1 MSDKP
6 SASTPVPTP
15 RCQDI
20 LNSAADLALQMGHSH
35 LGVEHLF
42 LAIIRDPDAIPTG
55 QLAAVADIPG
65 IENRIL
71 AVMNSELYYT
81 TAPAPVDK

>member
-1 MSDKP
+1 MSDEP
-6 SASTPVPTP
+6 SASAPVPTP
-15 RCQDI
+15 RCQDS
-20 LNSAADLALQMGHSH
+20 LNAAADLARQMGHSH

-55 QLAAVADIPG
+55 QLAAVTDIAVV
-65 IENRIL
+65 EDKIL

-81 TAPAPVDK
+81 TAPASVDN